1 MAHCGIIRPMTMAEN
16 AQSTHTP
23 RPPHS
28 LLRII
33 PYVMLLFAF
42 ALHLQS
48 LIFQSLWRDEV
59 DAVRFALAPL
69 PDVIKTFSQP
79 GFNGPLYFLMLRGW
93 IGLAGQSEFA
103 IRFPSLVFGVMG
115 IALIYAIGTRLFSR
129 PIGWVAAIL
138 LAFSGYHAWYS
149 QEAKMYTLITTL
161 ALAALYC
168 LRRGLEDGRA
178 RFWIGLVVCT
188 SLAMYA
194 HILAA
199 LLIPTELLLCILW
212 WPTAEEARYRRLK
225 PALISFGLLIVPY
238 LPLAAWQLPLVFK
251 PGATG
256 FANYT
261 LGEMLNVLNGAYTRG
276 ILNSLDTMW
285 NAIIAGV
292 AAALAIFGWLMRLT
306 NRKRFASALTLLIW
320 LAVPTLS
327 IWFVSLNRP
336 LFTDRYLIWI
346 MPAYYLSI
354 AIGLAEIWPARKT
367 RPIARYARRF
377 IAALAL
383 AVLIGASVL
392 SLNAQATTSFKSDFR
407 SAAAV
412 ITAAKQPDDVLIF
425 QIPYIQTTFDY
436 YYKQP
441 YTSMA
446 GPYTN
451 YPGSNDGY
459 QDTEATVFAQLD
471 KTFAGKSSVWLIA
484 SEVAMWDQRNLLQ
497 RWLDAHGTPTQQHVF
512 TQVMVTHYQLR

>member
-1 MAHCGIIRPMTMAEN
+1 LVFLAFLVRLN
-16 AQSTHTP
+16 
-23 RPPHS
+23 S
-28 LLRII
+28 L
-33 PYVMLLFAF
+33 A
-42 ALHLQS
+42 S
-48 LIFQSLWRDEV
+48 QSLWRDEV

-69 PDVIKTFSQP
+69 PDVLKTFAQP

-103 IRFPSLVFGVMG
+103 IRFPSLMFGVMS
-115 IALIYAIGTRLFSR
+115 IALIYAVGARLFSR
-129 PIGWVAAIL
+129 PIGWVAATL

-161 ALAALYC
+161 ALAAIYC

-178 RFWIGLVVCT
+178 RFWLGLVVCT

-199 LLIPTELLLCILW
+199 LLIPMEVVLCVLW
-212 WPTAEEARYRRLK
+212 WPPAADVRRRRLT
-225 PALISFGLLIVPY
+225 PALISFALLIVPY

-251 PGATG
+251 TGETG
-256 FANYT
+256 FGHYT

-276 ILNSLDTMW
+276 ILNSLDDTW
-285 NAIIAGV
+285 GAIIAGL
-292 AAALAIFGWLMRLT
+292 AATLAFFGWLTRLT
-306 NRKRFASALTLLIW
+306 DRKRFTSALTLLIW
-320 LAVPTLS
+320 LAVPTLA

-354 AIGLAEIWPARKT
+354 ALGLEAIGSAHAI
-367 RPIARYARRF
+367 RPIVQHARWLVAA
-377 IAALAL
+377 IALV
-383 AVLIGASVL
+383 VLIGAGAL
-392 SLNAQATTSFKSDFR
+392 SLNAQATTPYKSDFR

-412 ITAAKQPDDVLIF
+412 VANAIRPDDILVF

-436 YYKQP
+436 YYHQP
-441 YTSMA
+441 YASIA

-451 YPGSNDGY
+451 YPGSNAGY
-459 QDTEATVFAQLD
+459 QDSEATVFAQLD
-471 KTFAGKSSVWLIA
+471 QMFAGKTSVWLIA
-484 SEVAMWDQRNLLQ
+484 SEVTLWDQRNLLQ
-497 RWLDAHGTPTQQHVF
+497 RWLDAHGAPTQQDVF
-512 TQVMVTHYQLR
+512 AQVIVTRYELK